1 MDLHFHFETFVF
13 MSNESY
19 KLRIIRKST
28 QIPATT
34 KIVHCAVKYVRLI
47 FVVARQEMEITQISQ
62 GGNGIYIEE
71 GFQKSHFL
79 QW

>member
-19 KLRIIRKST
+19 KIRNIRKST

-34 KIVHCAVKYVRLI
+34 RIAHCAVKRVRLI

-62 GGNGIYIEE
+62 VGNGIYIEE
-71 GFQKSHFL
+71 SFQNSSLL

>member
-19 KLRIIRKST
+19 KIRNIRKSA

-34 KIVHCAVKYVRLI
+34 GAAHCAVKHVRLI
-47 FVVARQEMEITQISQ
+47 FVVARQETDIT
-62 GGNGIYIEE
+62 
-71 GFQKSHFL
+71 
-79 QW
+79 